1 MFSPLSGCVFTEKW
15 LFLSKQCL
23 ETVST
28 CLRSEKIKTIANGIF
43 KGGTSSYFCAFGI
56 MELFLGIV
64 KKEANETEVIT
75 LNKITEVSS
84 HYFNLHGGLMFGCG
98 LLSLADALHDFGI
111 INLGS
116 ILNAVSHAAN
126 VLFLGTNILALK
138 ENIRLFH
145 DLRDTDRT
153 QINIDEK
160 ELHLRKQSVFFGIAS
175 NIGYIIATASLL
187 YSGAT
192 ALTILIILFSCFSG
206 GIKIL
211 YDLSIW
217 AKSQHLT

>member
-1 MFSPLSGCVFTEKW
+1 MLSPLSGCVFTDKW
-15 LFLSKQCL
+15 LCLSKQCL
-23 ETVST
+23 ETIST
-28 CLRSEKIKTIANGIF
+28 CLRSEKIKIIANGIF
-43 KGGTSSYFCAFGI
+43 KSGTSSYFCAFGI

-64 KKEANETEVIT
+64 KKEADETIT

-84 HYFNLHGGLMFGCG
+84 NYFNVHGGLMFGCG

-138 ENIRLFH
+138 ENVRLFH
-145 DLRDTDRT
+145 ELRDIDRAQT
-153 QINIDEK
+153 NIDEK
-160 ELHLRKQSVFFGIAS
+160 ELHLRKQSVFFGITS

-192 ALTILIILFSCFSG
+192 ALTIIIILFSCFSG

-217 AKSQHLT
+217 AKPQNLT